1 MMTEETHFRLLPLS
15 GVYNMRDLGGYRTVY
30 GKHVKWKTLYRS
42 DDLNKLTKIDLDY
55 LTLLPLHTVIDFRGE
70 KESNAAADHLP
81 QTVSKHIP
89 LHIDAGDM
97 SNMNHFDMNDLIG
110 TMQEVYAFIIRN
122 MQEVYKKFFC
132 ILLEKEDAPF
142 LFHCSAGKDRTGIA
156 AALLLSALGVDRETI
171 MEDYMLSAK
180 HIPKKYDF
188 ITESHPELA
197 PLVTVKEE
205 YLEKVFRVIDEEYGG
220 MKNFLVNNLEADTE
234 RLRELY
240 TE

>member
-1 MMTEETHFRLLPLS
+1 MKTEETHYRLLPMS
-15 GVYNMRDLGGYRTVY
+15 GAYNMRDLGGYRTVY

-42 DDLNKLTKIDLDY
+42 DDMNKLTKIDLDY
-55 LTLLPLHTVIDFRGE
+55 LTLLPLRTVIDFRGE
-70 KESNAAADHLP
+70 AESEAAADHLP

-89 LHIDAGDM
+89 LHIEAGDM
-97 SNMNHFDMNDLIG
+97 KYMAHFDMNNLSG

-122 MQEVYKKFFC
+122 MQDVYKKFFC

-156 AALLLSALGVDRETI
+156 AALLLSVLGVDRETI

-188 ITESHPELA
+188 ITRSHPELA
-197 PLVTVKEE
+197 LLVTVKKE
-205 YLEKVFRVIDEEYGG
+205 YLETVFRVIDEEYNG
-220 MKNFLVNNLEADTE
+220 MENFLVNNLEADSE
-234 RLRELY
+234 KLRELY